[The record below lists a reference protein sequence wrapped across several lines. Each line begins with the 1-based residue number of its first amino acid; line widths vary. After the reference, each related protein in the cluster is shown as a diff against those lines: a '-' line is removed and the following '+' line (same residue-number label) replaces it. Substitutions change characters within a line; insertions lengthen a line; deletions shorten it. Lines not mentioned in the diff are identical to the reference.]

1 MFLTSLDENRMELMS
16 VSVDRVRPLAGP
28 GRRTISVGV
37 ESGAAAT
44 VILLKAKL
52 PLSARP
58 GPAFV
63 IEAWARASR
72 RRPVRRRC
80 VVVKVK
86 VYSSL
91 APFAPSAK

>member
-1 MFLTSLDENRMELMS
+1 MES
-16 VSVDRVRPLAGP
+16 DDWFCSKSATAFASAT
-28 GRRTISVGV
+28 GRGAVGLP
-37 ESGAAAT
+37 SGAAAT